1 LARFNGA
8 SGLVII
14 LAPIPGSEVIEFPTT
29 LLAKALATTLAPQGR
44 LKGGAYRTE
53 IGIVQ
58 LKAVIIA

>member
-1 LARFNGA
+1 
-8 SGLVII
+8 
-14 LAPIPGSEVIEFPTT
+14 